1 MLDYTASEPIPCNHK
16 LARIDLLVIG
26 MVSYCFFAN
35 LTSGT
40 VTINLEKHRNQKLRF
55 RIAAWDMAFNCTLS
69 EEKEFMV

>member
-1 MLDYTASEPIPCNHK
+1 
-16 LARIDLLVIG
+16 
-26 MVSYCFFAN
+26 MVSQRIFDN